1 MILRGMEFP
10 LPLNIVCILII
21 LALIVFHLFV
31 SYKSEKKNK
40 IGEWDRIKEFG
51 NKINDETRKKN

>member
-10 LPLNIVCILII
+10 LPLIIVCILII
-21 LALIVFHLFV
+21 LALIVFPLFV